1 MKNLHTYITE
11 KLKITKDNKYN
22 YFPNNNY
29 ELAYKVLDE
38 KLKNVK
44 NGILDMTDVDISN
57 VTSLNTLFGGITND
71 YPNIHTI
78 DISGWNT
85 SHITDMGEMFANCRN
100 IKQII
105 GIEDL
110 DLKSCRYMYSMFSM
124 CTSLESL
131 DISKWKPNVQ
141 ILSDISGMFDTCSSL
156 TEIKGIESEIWE
168 EVIANIPSS
177 GVEKMFIKC
186 PKLKLDLRSWYDFKD
201 TTEMVKKCP
210 KIKL

>member
-1 MKNLHTYITE
+1 
-11 KLKITKDNKYN
+11 
-22 YFPNNNY
+22 
-29 ELAYKVLDE
+29 
-38 KLKNVK
+38 
-44 NGILDMTDVDISN
+44 MTDVEISD
-57 VTSLNTLFGGITND
+57 VTSLNGLFTEVNSNN
-71 YPNIHTI
+71 PNIDTI
-78 DISGWNT
+78 NISGWNT
-85 SHITDMGEMFANCRN
+85 SHITDMGEMFANCGN
-100 IKQII
+100 IKRII

-201 TTEMVKKCP
+201 TTEIVKKCP